1 MAGLSSTTRGAVA
14 LCAIWLIGVGLGMV
28 KLLDYDNAAAEPAS
42 PPAEWPLGGTADRL
56 PGRPT
61 LVMLAHP
68 HCPCTRATLGE
79 LEIVAA
85 RTQGL
90 LDIHVIFLR
99 SEAFDYRSDLWYQAR
114 ALPGAQVIAD
124 ASGAEIRRFGAIA
137 SGHVLVYDSRGR
149 LSFSGGIT
157 SSRGHAGGNIG
168 RDAVIALA
176 QTGVAEIST
185 SPVFGCA
192 LRERT
197 EHGHRR

>member
-1 MAGLSSTTRGAVA
+1 
-14 LCAIWLIGVGLGMV
+14 MV

-42 PPAEWPLGGTADRL
+42 PPSEWPLGSTVERR

-68 HCPCTRATLGE
+68 RCPCTRATLGE
-79 LEIVAA
+79 LEIIAA

-99 SEAFDYRSDLWYQAR
+99 SEAFDYRSDLWRQAR
-114 ALPGAQVIAD
+114 SLPGAHVIAD
-124 ASGAEIRRFGAIA
+124 ANGAEIRGFGALA

-176 QTGVAEIST
+176 HAERAEVST

-197 EHGHRR
+197 EHSQRR